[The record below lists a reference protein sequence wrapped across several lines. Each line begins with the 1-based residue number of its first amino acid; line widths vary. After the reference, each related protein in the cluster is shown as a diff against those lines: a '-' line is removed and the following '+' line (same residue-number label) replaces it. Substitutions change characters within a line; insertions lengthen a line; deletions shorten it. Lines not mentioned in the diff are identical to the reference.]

1 MTNSNINV
9 SVSNYQRN
17 GGAPTGTL
25 TFSFSG
31 PHVGGDGTIDLRQV
45 QDSVDLQFNLAISPG
60 SGGPPNVR
68 WAAPDE
74 AIWIKHGAGCPS
86 HQGHEPGQFGNPQTP
101 GQNILKITDANATPK
116 GESPNYAYLLRV
128 VVDDNG
134 TPVTCTH
141 DPMII
146 NRIDEFR

>member
-9 SVSNYQRN
+9 SVSNYRRN
-17 GGAPTGTL
+17 GSGPTGTL
-25 TFSFSG
+25 TFNFSG
-31 PHVGGDGTIDLRQV
+31 QHVAADGTIDLSQV
-45 QDSVDLQFNLAISPG
+45 GDSVDLQFNLGITGG

-68 WAAPDE
+68 WAAADD
-74 AIWIKHGAGCPS
+74 AIWIKHGNGCPS
-86 HQGHEPGQFGNPQTP
+86 HVGHEPGQFGNPQTP
-101 GQNILKITDANATPK
+101 GPNILKITDANATPR
-116 GESPNYAYLLRV
+116 GQSPEYGYLLRV

-146 NRIDEFR
+146 NRIEESR